1 MAERGTRQQPEVF
14 ADVSSRDYECTPIVG
29 IENEPD
35 RLKEI
40 GRIVANTLVAMGTRA
55 SRYGS

>member
-1 MAERGTRQQPEVF
+1 MTL
-14 ADVSSRDYECTPIVG
+14 SSDD
-29 IENEPD
+29 EPD

-40 GRIVANTLVAMGTRA
+40 GRIVANTLMAMGTRA